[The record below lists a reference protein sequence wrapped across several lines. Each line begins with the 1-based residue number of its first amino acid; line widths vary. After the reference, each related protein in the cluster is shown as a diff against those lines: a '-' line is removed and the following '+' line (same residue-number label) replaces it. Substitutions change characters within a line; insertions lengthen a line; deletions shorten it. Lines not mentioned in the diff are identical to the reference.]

1 MTLYQSSNPSARDQ
15 RTPRREREVALTR
28 DYAASAEELEQ
39 VYEPYGAAL
48 ELYTCRAREVLLAG
62 PANTGKSR
70 ACLQKMDLAAMQRPM
85 RGLIVR
91 KVRSTLTQA
100 ALVTMN
106 EKVLPPDGT
115 GCYFHHEDQEY
126 RYASGARIA
135 VAGLD
140 DPRKILSS
148 DYDLI
153 YVQEATE
160 LTEYDWGIL
169 LSRLRNG
176 VLSYQQLIADCNPSA
191 PDHWLKQRCDRGE
204 TLLLESRH
212 EDNPSITAE
221 YLEALDKLPGFLY
234 QRLRLGLW
242 VAAEGMYFEEYAP
255 EHHLEAAFDPPEDW
269 VRWVSVDYGFAV
281 PFCALWYARDP
292 ATSRIHVY
300 RELYGSGF
308 RDEDQ
313 ARLLVQKNQNER
325 LAMVVLD
332 PSMFNAR
339 VEQQRPSIAQVYAEY
354 GVNNLTSQGIVGG
367 FNNRKQGWSIV
378 RRALAYGEELALE
391 RRVEPEHLPRLKIMP
406 ERCPNLVR
414 TLPMMVRDPLDPE
427 DLADAIKTQKTEDHA
442 VDALR
447 YGLAAEAQAEPVS
460 GSLQTRIE
468 AR

>member
-1 MTLYQSSNPSARDQ
+1 MPSSRVPYQKAPRPVAPATSVDQDYNASSE
-15 RTPRREREVALTR
+15 ER
-28 DYAASAEELEQ
+28 EQ

-48 ELYTCRAREVLLAG
+48 ALFNCRDREVLLAG

-70 ACLQKMDLAAMQRPM
+70 ACLQKLDLAAMLRPM
-85 RGLIVR
+85 RGLIIR

-100 ALVTMN
+100 ALVTFN
-106 EKVLPPDGT
+106 EKVLPAEQSGV
-115 GCYFHHEDQEY
+115 YFHHEDQEY

-148 DYDLI
+148 DYDMV

-160 LTEYDWGIL
+160 LSEVDWGIL

-191 PDHWLKQRCDRGE
+191 PDHWLKKRCDRGE
-204 TLLLESRH
+204 TTMLESQH
-212 EDNPSITAE
+212 ADNPTITTE
-221 YLEALDKLPGFLY
+221 YLQALDKLPGFLY

-242 VAAEGMYFEEYAP
+242 VAAEGMFFEELDPGQHYVSS
-255 EHHLEAAFDPPEDW
+255 FDPPADW
-269 VRWVSVDYGFAV
+269 TRWISVDYGFAV

-292 ATSRIHVY
+292 GTHRIYCY
-300 RELYGSGF
+300 RELYGSGY

-313 ARLLVQKNQNER
+313 ARLIVQHNADER
-325 LAMVVLD
+325 LAMSVLD
-332 PSMFNAR
+332 PSMFNSR
-339 VEQQRPSIAQVYAEY
+339 SEQQRPSIAQVYASY
-354 GVNNLTSQGIVGG
+354 GVNNLASQGIVAG

-378 RRALAYGEELALE
+378 RRALAHGVELAVE
-391 RRVEPEHLPRLKIMP
+391 RHVEPDHLPRLKIMP

-414 TLPMMVRDPLDPE
+414 TLPAMVRDPLDPE
-427 DLADAIKTQKTEDHA
+427 DLADTLGHTKTEDHA
-442 VDALR
+442 SDALR
-447 YGLAAEAQAEPVS
+447 YGLAAEQQSDLPR
-460 GSLQTRIE
+460 GSMATRIV

>member
-1 MTLYQSSNPSARDQ
+1 MTLIRSSEPYTRTPAPRPKPRETVLELDYDASADERDQ
-15 RTPRREREVALTR
+15 I
-28 DYAASAEELEQ
+28 
-39 VYEPYGAAL
+39 YEPYGAAL
-48 ELYTCRAREVLLAG
+48 ELMHCREREVLLAG

-70 ACLQKMDLAAMQRPM
+70 ACLQKLDLCAILRPM

-106 EKVLPPDGT
+106 ERVLLEDSGVT
-115 GCYFHHEDQEY
+115 FHHEDQEY
-126 RYASGARIA
+126 RYPNGARIA

-148 DYDLI
+148 DYDMI

-169 LSRLRNG
+169 ISRLRNG
-176 VLSYQQLIADCNPSA
+176 VLSYQQIIADCNPGP

-212 EDNPSITAE
+212 QDNPSVTTE

-242 VAAEGMYFEEYAP
+242 VAAEGMYFEEYTP
-255 EHHLEAAFDPPEDW
+255 EHHLESAFDPGEDW
-269 VRWVSVDYGFAV
+269 VRWVSVDYGFAA

-292 ATSRIHVY
+292 ATRRIHVY
-300 RELYGSGF
+300 RELYGTGL

-313 ARLLVQKNQNER
+313 ARLIGQKNQNER

-339 VEQQRPSIAQVYAEY
+339 SEQQRPSIAQVYASM
-354 GVNNLTSQGIVGG
+354 GVNNLASMGIVAG

-378 RRALAYGEELALE
+378 RRALAYGDDLALE
-391 RRVEPEHLPRLKIMP
+391 RRVEPEYLPRLKIMP

-427 DLADAIKTQKTEDHA
+427 DLADEIKHVKTEDHA

-447 YGLAAEAQAEPVS
+447 YGLAAEAQAGLPTAPMR
-460 GSLQTRIE
+460 GSIVPR
-468 AR
+468 